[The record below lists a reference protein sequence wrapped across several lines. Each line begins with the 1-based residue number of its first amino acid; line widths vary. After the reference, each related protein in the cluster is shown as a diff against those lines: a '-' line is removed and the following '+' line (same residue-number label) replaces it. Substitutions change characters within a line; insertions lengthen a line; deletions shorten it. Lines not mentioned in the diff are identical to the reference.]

1 MLYVPAIVGAG
12 TIPIL
17 RLMQPLPANPVR
29 FFRFALVSVLL
40 LLVATPFAEAAGKVF
55 NTEKVKVRSE
65 VLADG
70 LVHPWGL
77 DFLPD
82 GTVIVTERPG
92 RVRLFSKG
100 RLSDPL
106 PGVPKVL
113 AGGQGGLLD
122 VTLAKDFA
130 RTGTL
135 FLSFTQGGPS
145 GGGTAVARAKLVRDG
160 KGPRL
165 ENTKIIFSVKKKTGT
180 HQYGSRIVL
189 DRDGNLFVTTGD
201 GGQPRRA
208 QDPFDGQGS
217 VLHMTPEGAPAP
229 GNPWPDGK
237 KGLPQVWSIG
247 HRNIDG
253 AALDPATGR
262 LWTVEHGAKGGDEIN
277 QPEAGRNYG
286 WPVISYGTNYDGTKI
301 GIGTAAPG
309 YEQPKFYWDPSIA
322 PSGLAIYDGTMF
334 PEWKGDLIV
343 GALKFQLVSRLKR
356 DAAGKITEV
365 ERMFRQAFGR
375 IRDVKIAPDG
385 SIWLLTDEDNGEIIR
400 LSRAK

>member
-1 MLYVPAIVGAG
+1 
-12 TIPIL
+12 
-17 RLMQPLPANPVR
+17 MQPMPSNPAQFVR
-29 FFRFALVSVLL
+29 SALAAALL
-40 LLVATPFAEAAGKVF
+40 LLITMPSTEAAGKVF
-55 NTEKVKVRSE
+55 NTEKVKVRAE

-92 RVRLFSKG
+92 RVRLLSEG

-113 AGGQGGLLD
+113 SGSQGGLLD

-135 FLSFTQGGPS
+135 FLSFTEGGPS
-145 GGGTAVARAKLVRDG
+145 GGGTAVARARLVRDDRG
-160 KGPRL
+160 ARL
-165 ENTKIIFSVKKKTGT
+165 EDTKIIFSVKKKTGT

-189 DRDGNLFVTTGD
+189 GRDGNLFVTTGD
-201 GGQPRRA
+201 AGQPKRA

-217 VLHMTPEGAPAP
+217 VLHMTPDGAPAP

-237 KGLPQVWSIG
+237 KGLPQIWSIG

-262 LWTVEHGAKGGDEIN
+262 LWTVEHGARGGDEIN
-277 QPEAGRNYG
+277 QPQAGRNYG
-286 WPVISYGTNYDGTKI
+286 WPVISYGVNYDGTKI

-322 PSGLAIYDGTMF
+322 PSGLAIYDGRMF
-334 PEWKGDLIV
+334 PEWKGDFIV

-356 DAAGKITEV
+356 DASGKIAEV
-365 ERMFRQAFGR
+365 ERMFKGAFGR
-375 IRDVKIAPDG
+375 IRDVNVAPDG

-400 LSRAK
+400 LSRAE

>member
-1 MLYVPAIVGAG
+1 
-12 TIPIL
+12 
-17 RLMQPLPANPVR
+17 MQPMPSNPAQFVR
-29 FFRFALVSVLL
+29 SALAAALL
-40 LLVATPFAEAAGKVF
+40 LLITMPSTEAAGKVF
-55 NTEKVKVRSE
+55 NTEKVKVRAE

-92 RVRLFSKG
+92 RVRLLSEG

-135 FLSFTQGGPS
+135 FLSFTEGGPS
-145 GGGTAVARAKLVRDG
+145 GGATAVARATLVQDKRG
-160 KGPRL
+160 ARL
-165 ENTKIIFSVKKKTGT
+165 EGTKIIFTVKKKTGT

-189 DRDGNLFVTTGD
+189 DRDGDLFVTTGD
-201 GGQPRRA
+201 AGQPKRA
-208 QDPFDGQGS
+208 QDPFDGQGT
-217 VLHMTPEGAPAP
+217 VLHMTPDGAAAP
-229 GNPWPDGK
+229 GNPWPNGR
-237 KGLPQVWSIG
+237 KGLPQIWSIG

-253 AALDPATGR
+253 AALDPRTGR
-262 LWTVEHGAKGGDEIN
+262 LWTVEHGARGGDEIN

-286 WPVISYGTNYDGTKI
+286 WPVIGYGVNYDGTKI
-301 GIGTAAPG
+301 GVGTAAPG
-309 YEQPKFYWDPSIA
+309 YEQPEFYWDPSIA
-322 PSGLAIYDGTMF
+322 PSGLAIYDGAMF
-334 PEWKGDLIV
+334 PEWKGDFIV
-343 GALKFQLVSRLKR
+343 GSLKFQLVSRLKR
-356 DAAGKITEV
+356 DASGKITEV
-365 ERMFRQAFGR
+365 ERMFEDAFGR
-375 IRDVKIAPDG
+375 IRDINIAPDG

-400 LSRAK
+400 LSRAD

>member
-1 MLYVPAIVGAG
+1 MHR
-12 TIPIL
+12 L
-17 RLMQPLPANPVR
+17 RANPVQ
-29 FFRFALVSVLL
+29 SVRSA
-40 LLVATPFAEAAGKVF
+40 LVATLAIVLATVSANAAGKVF
-55 NTEKVKVRSE
+55 DTEKVKVRAE
-65 VLADG
+65 ILADG

-92 RVRLFSKG
+92 RVRLFSEG
-100 RLSDPL
+100 SLSDPL

-122 VTLAKDFA
+122 VTLARDFA

-145 GGGTAVARAKLVRDG
+145 GGATAVARAKLVRDD
-160 KGPRL
+160 KGARL
-165 ENTKIIFSVKKKTGT
+165 EDTKIIFAVKKKTGT

-201 GGQPRRA
+201 GGQPERA

-217 VLHMTPEGAPAP
+217 VLHMTPDGAAAP

-237 KGLPQVWSIG
+237 KGLPKVWSIG

-253 AALDPATGR
+253 AALDPATGK
-262 LWTVEHGAKGGDEIN
+262 LWTVEHGARGGDEIN
-277 QPEAGRNYG
+277 QPEAGKNYG
-286 WPVISYGTNYDGTKI
+286 WPVISYGVNYDGTKI

-322 PSGLAIYDGTMF
+322 PSGLAIYDGDMF
-334 PEWKGDLIV
+334 PEWKGDFIV

-356 DAAGKITEV
+356 DASGKITEV
-365 ERMFRQAFGR
+365 ERMFKGAFGR
-375 IRDVKIAPDG
+375 IRDVKVAPDG

-400 LSRAK
+400 LSRAR

>member
-1 MLYVPAIVGAG
+1 MP
-12 TIPIL
+12 
-17 RLMQPLPANPVR
+17 RKLPSPVR
-29 FFRFALVSVLL
+29 TVLSALAAVLPFVL
-40 LLVATPFAEAAGKVF
+40 ASTPASTAGKVF
-55 NTEKVKVRSE
+55 DTKEVKVRAD

-70 LVHPWGL
+70 LEHPWGL

-82 GTVIVTERPG
+82 GGAIVTERPG
-92 RVRLFSKG
+92 RMRLFSEG

-135 FLSFTQGGPS
+135 FLSFTEGGPS
-145 GGGTAVARAKLVRDG
+145 GGGTAVARARLVRDNRG
-160 KGPRL
+160 ARL
-165 ENTKIIFSVKKKTGT
+165 EDTKVIFSVKKKTGT

-201 GGQPRRA
+201 GGQPKRA

-217 VLHMTPEGAPAP
+217 VLHITPDGAPAP

-237 KGLPQVWSIG
+237 KGLPQIWSIG

-262 LWTVEHGAKGGDEIN
+262 LWTVEHGARGGDEIN
-277 QPEAGRNYG
+277 QPDAGKNYG
-286 WPVISYGTNYDGTKI
+286 WPVISYGVNYDGTKI

-322 PSGLAIYDGTMF
+322 PSGLAIYDGRMF
-334 PEWKGDLIV
+334 PEWKGDYIV
-343 GALKFQLVSRLKR
+343 GALKFELVSRLKR
-356 DAAGKITEV
+356 DASGQISEV
-365 ERMFRQAFGR
+365 ERMFRRAFGR
-375 IRDVKIAPDG
+375 IRDVNVAPDG
-385 SIWLLTDEDNGEIIR
+385 SIWLLTDEDNGEIVR
-400 LSRAK
+400 LSRAR

>member
-1 MLYVPAIVGAG
+1 MRQTLTNSIRAALY
-12 TIPIL
+12 
-17 RLMQPLPANPVR
+17 
-29 FFRFALVSVLL
+29 AL
-40 LLVATPFAEAAGKVF
+40 AAGLPFVIATTPASTAAKVF
-55 NTEKVKVRSE
+55 DTKDVKVRAD
-65 VLADG
+65 VLVDG
-70 LVHPWGL
+70 LEHPWGL

-82 GTVIVTERPG
+82 GGAILTERPG
-92 RVRLFSKG
+92 RVRLFSGG

-135 FLSFTQGGPS
+135 FLSFTAGGPS
-145 GGGTAVARAKLVRDG
+145 GGGTAVARAKLVRDD
-160 KGPRL
+160 KGARL
-165 ENTKIIFSVKKKTGT
+165 EDAKIIFSVKKKTGT
-180 HQYGSRIVL
+180 HQYGSRVVL

-201 GGQPRRA
+201 GGQPKRA

-217 VLHMTPEGAPAP
+217 VLHMTPEGGAAP
-229 GNPWPDGK
+229 GNPWPDGS
-237 KGLPQVWSIG
+237 KGLPQIWSIG

-286 WPVISYGTNYDGTKI
+286 WPVISYGVNYDGTKI

-309 YEQPKFYWDPSIA
+309 YEQPEFYWDPSIA
-322 PSGLAIYDGTMF
+322 PSGLAIYDGRMF
-334 PEWKGDLIV
+334 PEWKGDFIV
-343 GALKFQLVSRLKR
+343 GSLKFELVSRLRR
-356 DAAGKITEV
+356 DASGKITEV
-365 ERMFRQAFGR
+365 ERMFRRAFGR
-375 IRDVKIAPDG
+375 IRDVNVAPDG
-385 SIWLLTDEDNGEIIR
+385 SIWLLTDEDNGAIVR
-400 LSRAK
+400 LSRAE

>member
-1 MLYVPAIVGAG
+1 MP
-12 TIPIL
+12 
-17 RLMQPLPANPVR
+17 RKLPSPVR
-29 FFRFALVSVLL
+29 TVLSALAAVLPFVL
-40 LLVATPFAEAAGKVF
+40 ASTPASTAGKVF
-55 NTEKVKVRSE
+55 DTKEVKVRAD

-70 LVHPWGL
+70 LEHPWGL

-82 GTVIVTERPG
+82 GGAIVTERPG
-92 RVRLFSKG
+92 RMRLFSEG

-135 FLSFTQGGPS
+135 FLSFTEGGPS
-145 GGGTAVARAKLVRDG
+145 GGGTAVARARLVRDNRG
-160 KGPRL
+160 ARL
-165 ENTKIIFSVKKKTGT
+165 EDTKVIFSVKKKTGT

-201 GGQPRRA
+201 GGQPKRA

-217 VLHMTPEGAPAP
+217 VLHMTPDGAPAP

-237 KGLPQVWSIG
+237 KGLPQIWSIG

-262 LWTVEHGAKGGDEIN
+262 LWTVEHGARGGDEIN
-277 QPEAGRNYG
+277 QPDAGKNYG
-286 WPVISYGTNYDGTKI
+286 WPVISYGVNYDGTKI

-322 PSGLAIYDGTMF
+322 PSGLAIYDGRMF
-334 PEWKGDLIV
+334 PEWKGDYIV
-343 GALKFQLVSRLKR
+343 GALKFELVSRLKR
-356 DAAGKITEV
+356 DASGQISEV
-365 ERMFRQAFGR
+365 ERMFRRAFGR
-375 IRDVKIAPDG
+375 IRDVNVAPDG
-385 SIWLLTDEDNGEIIR
+385 SIWLLTDEDNGEIVR
-400 LSRAK
+400 LSRAR

>member
-1 MLYVPAIVGAG
+1 MLPKFPNSIRTALIALAAILPFVLETTPAGAAD
-12 TIPIL
+12 
-17 RLMQPLPANPVR
+17 R
-29 FFRFALVSVLL
+29 
-40 LLVATPFAEAAGKVF
+40 VF
-55 NTEKVKVRSE
+55 DTREVKVRAD

-70 LVHPWGL
+70 LEHPWGL

-82 GTVIVTERPG
+82 GGAIVTERPG
-92 RVRLFSKG
+92 RVRLFSEG

-135 FLSFTQGGPS
+135 FMSFTEGGPS
-145 GGGTAVARAKLVRDG
+145 GGGTAVARARLVRDERG
-160 KGPRL
+160 ARL
-165 ENTKIIFSVKKKTGT
+165 EDTRIIFSVKKKTGT

-201 GGQPRRA
+201 GGQPKRA
-208 QDPFDGQGS
+208 QDRFDGQGS
-217 VLHMTPEGAPAP
+217 VLHMTPDGAPAP

-237 KGLPQVWSIG
+237 KGLPQIWSIG

-262 LWTVEHGAKGGDEIN
+262 LWTVEHGARGGDEIN
-277 QPEAGRNYG
+277 QPEAGKNYG

-322 PSGLAIYDGTMF
+322 PSGLAVYDGVMF
-334 PEWKGDLIV
+334 PEWKGDYIV
-343 GALKFQLVSRLKR
+343 GALKFELVSRLKR
-356 DAAGKITEV
+356 DASGKITEV
-365 ERMFRQAFGR
+365 ERMFKRAFGR
-375 IRDVKIAPDG
+375 IRDVKVAPDG

-400 LSRAK
+400 LSRAQ

>member
-1 MLYVPAIVGAG
+1 MP
-12 TIPIL
+12 
-17 RLMQPLPANPVR
+17 RKLPSPVR
-29 FFRFALVSVLL
+29 TVLSALAAVLPFVL
-40 LLVATPFAEAAGKVF
+40 ASTPASTAGKVF
-55 NTEKVKVRSE
+55 DTKEVKVRAD

-70 LVHPWGL
+70 LEHPWGL

-82 GTVIVTERPG
+82 GGAIVTERPG
-92 RVRLFSKG
+92 RMRLFSEG

-135 FLSFTQGGPS
+135 FLSFTEGGPS
-145 GGGTAVARAKLVRDG
+145 GGGTAVARARLVRDNRG
-160 KGPRL
+160 ARL
-165 ENTKIIFSVKKKTGT
+165 EDTKVIFSVKKKTGT

-201 GGQPRRA
+201 GGQPKRA

-217 VLHMTPEGAPAP
+217 VLHMTPDGAPAL

-237 KGLPQVWSIG
+237 KGLPQIWSIG

-262 LWTVEHGAKGGDEIN
+262 LWTVEHGARGGDEIN
-277 QPEAGRNYG
+277 QPDAGKNYG
-286 WPVISYGTNYDGTKI
+286 WPVISYGVNYDGTKI

-322 PSGLAIYDGTMF
+322 PSGLAIYDGRMF
-334 PEWKGDLIV
+334 PEWKGDYIV
-343 GALKFQLVSRLKR
+343 GALKFELVSRLKR
-356 DAAGKITEV
+356 DASGQISEV
-365 ERMFRQAFGR
+365 ERMFRR
-375 IRDVKIAPDG
+375 IRDVNVAPDG

-400 LSRAK
+400 LSRAR

>member
-1 MLYVPAIVGAG
+1 
-12 TIPIL
+12 
-17 RLMQPLPANPVR
+17 MQPKSANIAHALIFAFAAVALLTPLAAPA
-29 FFRFALVSVLL
+29 S
-40 LLVATPFAEAAGKVF
+40 AAGGETFETK
-55 NTEKVKVRSE
+55 EVKVRAE
-65 VLADG
+65 VMAEG
-70 LVHPWGL
+70 LEHPWGL

-82 GTVIVTERPG
+82 GAVIVTERPG
-92 RVRLFSKG
+92 RVRLFVDG

-106 PGVPKVL
+106 PGAPKVL

-130 RTGTL
+130 RSGTL
-135 FLSFTQGGPS
+135 FLSFTAGGPS
-145 GGGTAVARAKLVRDG
+145 GGGTAVARARLVRDKSG
-160 KGPRL
+160 ARL
-165 ENTKIIFSVKKKTGT
+165 EDTKIIFSVEKKTGT

-201 GGQPRRA
+201 GGQPDRA

-217 VLHMTPEGAPAP
+217 VLHITPDGNPAP

-237 KGLPQVWSIG
+237 EGLPQIWSIG

-277 QPEAGRNYG
+277 QPEAGKNYG

-322 PSGLAIYDGTMF
+322 PSGLAIYDGSMF
-334 PEWKGDLIV
+334 PEWKGDFLV
-343 GALKFQLVSRLKR
+343 GALKFQLVSRLTR
-356 DAAGKITEV
+356 DASGKFIEV
-365 ERMFRQAFGR
+365 ERMFKRGFGR
-375 IRDVKIAPDG
+375 IRDVDVAPDG

-400 LSRAK
+400 LSRAQ

>member
-1 MLYVPAIVGAG
+1 
-12 TIPIL
+12 
-17 RLMQPLPANPVR
+17 MQPLTVNPIQSLR
-29 FFRFALVSVLL
+29 SALVAALAIVF
-40 LLVATPFAEAAGKVF
+40 ATVSASAAGKVF
-55 NTEKVKVRSE
+55 DTEKVRVRAE

-92 RVRLFSKG
+92 RVRLFADG
-100 RLSDPL
+100 RLSRPL
-106 PGVPKVL
+106 AGIPKVL

-135 FLSFTQGGPS
+135 FLSFTAGGPS
-145 GGGTAVARAKLVRDG
+145 GGGTAVARAKLVRDDRG
-160 KGPRL
+160 ARL
-165 ENTKIIFSVKKKTGT
+165 EDTKTIFSVKEKTGT

-189 DRDGNLFVTTGD
+189 DREGNLFVTTGD
-201 GGQPRRA
+201 GGEPKRA

-217 VLHMTPEGAPAP
+217 VLHMTPDGAAAP

-253 AALDPATGR
+253 AALDPATGK
-262 LWTVEHGAKGGDEIN
+262 LWTVEHGARGGDEIN
-277 QPEAGRNYG
+277 QPEAGKNYG
-286 WPVISYGTNYDGTKI
+286 WPIISYGTNYDGTKI

-322 PSGLAIYDGTMF
+322 PSGLAIYDGRMF
-334 PEWKGDLIV
+334 PEWKGDFIV
-343 GALKFQLVSRLKR
+343 GALKFQLVSRLR
-356 DAAGKITEV
+356 RNASGKITEV
-365 ERMFRQAFGR
+365 ERMFKHAFGR
-375 IRDVKIAPDG
+375 IRDVKVAPDG

-400 LSRAK
+400 LSRAQ

>member
-1 MLYVPAIVGAG
+1 MP
-12 TIPIL
+12 
-17 RLMQPLPANPVR
+17 RKLPSPVR
-29 FFRFALVSVLL
+29 TVLSALAAVLPFVLASTPVS
-40 LLVATPFAEAAGKVF
+40 TAGKVF
-55 NTEKVKVRSE
+55 DTKEVKVRAD

-70 LVHPWGL
+70 LEHPWGL

-82 GTVIVTERPG
+82 GGAIVTERPG
-92 RVRLFSKG
+92 RMRLFSEG

-135 FLSFTQGGPS
+135 FLSFTEGGPS
-145 GGGTAVARAKLVRDG
+145 GGGTAVARARLVRDNRG
-160 KGPRL
+160 ARL
-165 ENTKIIFSVKKKTGT
+165 EDTKVIFSVKKKTGT

-201 GGQPRRA
+201 GGQPKRA

-217 VLHMTPEGAPAP
+217 VLHMTPDGAPAL

-237 KGLPQVWSIG
+237 KGLPQIWSIG

-262 LWTVEHGAKGGDEIN
+262 LWTVEHGARGGDEIN
-277 QPEAGRNYG
+277 QPDAGKNYG
-286 WPVISYGTNYDGTKI
+286 WPVISYGVNYDGTKI

-322 PSGLAIYDGTMF
+322 PSGLAIYDGRMF
-334 PEWKGDLIV
+334 PEWKGDYIV
-343 GALKFQLVSRLKR
+343 GALKFELVSRLKR
-356 DAAGKITEV
+356 DASGQISEV
-365 ERMFRQAFGR
+365 ERMFRRAFGR
-375 IRDVKIAPDG
+375 IRDVNVAPDG

-400 LSRAK
+400 LSRAR